1 MMAALG
7 LGTTAWGGRRP
18 SVSTERESK
27 LRRDQIVADLRE
39 EMGKGDK
46 MAILMV
52 HFGSA
57 YAEAR
62 EALGRMN
69 REVREAFPGVE
80 TREAYSARSVVN
92 RVRRQGIWIEHTTDA
107 LITLKKEGFTH
118 VVVQPTIVI
127 EGLEMEALRREV
139 EQRKGLFKEIRVGD
153 PLLYSDA
160 DYETVIRAITGSDV
174 NARQG
179 AKLLV
184 ANGTYHASNAA
195 YAKLG
200 YMCQLSGHP
209 DYMIGTREGFP
220 TLETV
225 IGQLRQGG
233 YRQVTLIPFM
243 FVLIKSKENR
253 VATAWREGLEKAGL
267 KVDLYAKGLGD
278 YPAIRRL
285 IIDHVR
291 AAIAYRRVSVSE
303 RKEMFSR
310 F

>member
-1 MMAALG
+1 
-7 LGTTAWGGRRP
+7 
-18 SVSTERESK
+18 
-27 LRRDQIVADLRE
+27 
-39 EMGKGDK
+39 
-46 MAILMV
+46 
-52 HFGSA
+52 
-57 YAEAR
+57 
-62 EALGRMN
+62 MN
-69 REVREAFPGVE
+69 REVSEAFPGVE